1 MFKRKQPLIEFASEA
16 DFHDLPKPS
25 KFSIPSWYKG
35 APNLLEGDALKL
47 TTGIQTQM
55 MKRCVPF
62 LDSMI
67 TGYTVELWSD
77 VVVGRNEN
85 GTPNFEWRISNPPIE
100 MRPTLT
106 SEELPVPAGHNIDR
120 LTWISPYYFRLP
132 AGYSFLVSHPFN
144 RFDLPFTTLSAV
156 VDADGIMGA
165 GNVPFFIKDGFE
177 GVIKK
182 GTPIYQVLPFKREVW
197 NSKETPE
204 LIALGQKNNR
214 KSYAVVTGFYRNNI
228 WKRKDYR

>member
-1 MFKRKQPLIEFASEA
+1 MVK
-16 DFHDLPKPS
+16 
-25 KFSIPSWYKG
+25 SIST
-35 APNLLEGDALKL
+35 LL
-47 TTGIQTQM
+47 

-62 LDSMI
+62 LDSMMS
-67 TGYTVELWSD
+67 GYTVELWCD
-77 VVVGRNEN
+77 VVVRRNEN
-85 GTPNFEWRISNPPIE
+85 GTPAFEWRTHNPPVE
-100 MRPTLT
+100 MRSIIT
-106 SEELPVPAGHNIDR
+106 SIELPVPWGHNPAR

-132 AGYSFLVSHPFN
+132 IGYSFLVTHPFN

-177 GVIKK
+177 GILKK

-197 NSKETPE
+197 DSKETTE

-214 KSYAVVTGFYRNNI
+214 KSYAVVSGFYRNSI